1 MLPWR
6 NVYSNSRNEYGLFA
20 DNGLY
25 LLYDHFGMDYIDLYQ
40 AHGRV
45 GQGMFR
51 GSQRIMWIGEA
62 AVVLT
67 SE

>member
-1 MLPWR
+1 
-6 NVYSNSRNEYGLFA
+6 
-20 DNGLY
+20 
-25 LLYDHFGMDYIDLYQ
+25 MDCIDLYQ